1 MGMEEQNKVISVTLQ
16 EGIILFKKCDWKN
29 ALKIFLHIQ
38 TDKAEEKKEI
48 AYYTGLCYAKLK
60 HYAEA
65 APYLEDFIAESHDNM
80 RVYQCRMTLA
90 YVYVMI
96 KNIKKAEYELTVLLN
111 NGFESAQLYATMAY
125 AAWSQNAFPRAIE
138 WYEKAL
144 AVDANNLTALNG
156 LGFVLADSGKDARRG
171 IRYCKKAVEKAPDNP
186 VYLDSLGWAYF
197 MDSRISDA
205 KKYLYKALSK
215 MPNSPEIKTHI
226 SIVENKKA

>member
-1 MGMEEQNKVISVTLQ
+1 MGMEEQNNAVSATLQ
-16 EGIILFKKCDWKN
+16 EGIAFFKKCDWKN
-29 ALKIFLHIQ
+29 ALNIFLHIQ
-38 TDKAEEKKEI
+38 SDKIEEKREL
-48 AYYTGLCYAKLK
+48 AYYIGLCYVKLK

-65 APYLEDFIAESHDNM
+65 VPYLENFITVSRDSM

-90 YVYVMI
+90 YAYVMI
-96 KNIKKAEYELTVLLN
+96 KNIKKAEYELTILLN
-111 NGFESAQLYATMAY
+111 NGFESAQIYVTMAY

-156 LGFVLADSGKDARRG
+156 LGFILADSGKDARRG
-171 IRYCKKAVEKAPDNP
+171 IRFCKKAVEKSPDNP

-197 MDSRISDA
+197 MDSRIPDA

-215 MPNSPEIKTHI
+215 SPDSPVIKTHI